1 MSTLILLAG
10 MRSLGDS
17 AAAYSWA
24 HERVL
29 HLLLGARDT
38 VLLTGGTPGPEVW
51 GEAAAIRLGIPVVVY
66 RADGTSADSRKGP
79 GRWCSENLKATSRT
93 RDEAIV
99 AAAVRAQRAGRTVYL
114 AAFFEAATAAKSGT
128 AHRTRL
134 AEEAGLRVHKFS
146 WEPAP
151 VATEAAPVAAE

>member
-1 MSTLILLAG
+1 
-10 MRSLGDS
+10 MRSLGDRAES
-17 AAAYSWA
+17 YSWA

-51 GEAAAIRLGIPVVVY
+51 GEASALHLGIPVVVY
-66 RADGTSADSRKGP
+66 RADGTRTDSRRGP

-93 RDEAIV
+93 RDEAMV
-99 AAAVRAQRAGRTVYL
+99 AAAVRAQRAGWNVY
-114 AAFFEAATAAKSGT
+114 AVAFFEAATAAKSGT
-128 AHRTRL
+128 AHRARL
-134 AEEAGLRVHKFS
+134 AEEAGLRVRKFH
-146 WEPAP
+146 WEPTP